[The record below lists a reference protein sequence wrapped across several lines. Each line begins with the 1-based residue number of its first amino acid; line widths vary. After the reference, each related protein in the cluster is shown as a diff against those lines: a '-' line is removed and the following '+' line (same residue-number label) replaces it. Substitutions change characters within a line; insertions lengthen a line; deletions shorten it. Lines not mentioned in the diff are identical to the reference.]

1 MKRRDS
7 SRRHARSGPELI
19 KAIESHYKTAYW
31 CVSSVEQQLT
41 SDPLALR
48 YPPSLSDVRQS
59 RKLLED
65 AFTIQMF
72 IAFETLLKRFL
83 KKHQVKIP
91 WKAKDL
97 IDRVSTRL
105 KIAPE
110 VTAAVHAVRTHRNL
124 IVHHGGSSEKQFTI
138 AKVRSP
144 LCKFLSWLEL

>member
-7 SRRHARSGPELI
+7 SRHAPSGPELI
-19 KAIESHYKTAYW
+19 KAIE

-41 SDPLALR
+41 SDPLSLR
-48 YPPSLSDVRQS
+48 NPPSLSDVRHS
-59 RKLLED
+59 RTLLED

-83 KKHQVKIP
+83 KRHQVKIP
-91 WKAKDL
+91 WKVKDL
-97 IDRVSTRL
+97 IDRVSTKL

-110 VTAAVHAVRTHRNL
+110 VTAAVHDVREYRNL
-124 IVHHGGSSEKQFTI
+124 IVHRGGRSGNQFNI